1 MHKTFQNSLFYIIV
15 FTLTYFLFVYPFE
28 ILNEFLFLEREERRI
43 SFLYT
48 LVISSVL
55 ILYYRYQNK
64 FRYLRFLVNEGVAIG
79 FISFIYVNIL
89 IFLNLFLKLNSFYA
103 GIIVIILVI
112 LTFIL
117 SFYFKLLFNINRIIG
132 LFDDIMRSNIVSK

>member
-1 MHKTFQNSLFYIIV
+1 MHKTFQNALFYIIV

-55 ILYYRYQNK
+55 ILYYRFQNK

-89 IFLNLFLKLNSFYA
+89 MFLNLFLKLNSFYA
-103 GIIVIILVI
+103 GIIVMILIILS
-112 LTFIL
+112 FIV
-117 SFYFKLLFNINRIIG
+117 SFYFKLLFNINRIIA

>member
-1 MHKTFQNSLFYIIV
+1 MYKIFQSALFYIIV

-28 ILNEFLFLEREERRI
+28 ILNEFLFFERDERRI

-79 FISFIYVNIL
+79 FISFIYVNVL
-89 IFLNLFLKLNSFYA
+89 MFLNLFLKLNSFYA
-103 GIIVIILVI
+103 GIIVMILIILS
-112 LTFIL
+112 FIV
-117 SFYFKLLFNINRIIG
+117 SFYFKLLFNINRIIA
-132 LFDDIMRSNIVSK
+132 LFDDIMSSNIVSK

>member
-1 MHKTFQNSLFYIIV
+1 MHKAFQNALFYIIV

-64 FRYLRFLVNEGVAIG
+64 FRYLRFLVKEGVAIG
-79 FISFIYVNIL
+79 FISFIYVNAL
-89 IFLNLFLKLNSFYA
+89 MFFNLFLKLNSFYA
-103 GIIVIILVI
+103 GIIVMILII

-117 SFYFKLLFNINRIIG
+117 SFYFKLLFNINRIIA

>member
-1 MHKTFQNSLFYIIV
+1 MHKAFQNALFYIIV
-15 FTLTYFLFVYPFE
+15 FTLTYFLFVYPFV
-28 ILNEFLFLEREERRI
+28 ILNEFLFFEREERRI

-103 GIIVIILVI
+103 GIIVMILIILS
-112 LTFIL
+112 FIL
-117 SFYFKLLFNINRIIG
+117 SFYFKLLFNINRIIA

>member
-1 MHKTFQNSLFYIIV
+1 MHKAFQNALFYIIV

-79 FISFIYVNIL
+79 FISFIYVNAL
-89 IFLNLFLKLNSFYA
+89 MFLNLFLKLNSFYA
-103 GIIVIILVI
+103 GVIVMFLII

-117 SFYFKLLFNINRIIG
+117 SFYFKLLFNINRIIA

>member
-1 MHKTFQNSLFYIIV
+1 MYSTFQNALFYIII
-15 FTLTYFLFVYPFE
+15 FSLTYFLFVYPFE
-28 ILNEFLFLEREERRI
+28 ILNEFLFFEKEERRI

-48 LVISSVL
+48 LVISCVL

-64 FRYLRFLVNEGVAIG
+64 FKYLKFLVNEGVGVG

-103 GIIVIILVI
+103 GIIVMILIII
-112 LTFIL
+112 TFIL
-117 SFYFKLLFNINRIIG
+117 SFYFKLLFNINRIIA
-132 LFDDIMRSNIVSK
+132 LFNDIMRSNIVPK

>member
-103 GIIVIILVI
+103 GIIVIILII

>member
-79 FISFIYVNIL
+79 FISFIYVNAL
-89 IFLNLFLKLNSFYA
+89 MFLNLFLKLNSFYA
-103 GIIVIILVI
+103 GVIVMILII

-117 SFYFKLLFNINRIIG
+117 SFYFKLLFNINRIIA

>member
-1 MHKTFQNSLFYIIV
+1 MHKAFQNALFYIIV
-15 FTLTYFLFVYPFE
+15 FTLTYFLFVYPFV
-28 ILNEFLFLEREERRI
+28 ILNEFLFFEREERRI

-79 FISFIYVNIL
+79 FISFIYVNVL
-89 IFLNLFLKLNSFYA
+89 MFLNLFLKLNSFYA
-103 GIIVIILVI
+103 GIIVMILIILS
-112 LTFIL
+112 FIL
-117 SFYFKLLFNINRIIG
+117 SFYFKLLFNINRIIA

>member
-1 MHKTFQNSLFYIIV
+1 MHKAFQNALFYIIV

-79 FISFIYVNIL
+79 FISFIYVNVL
-89 IFLNLFLKLNSFYA
+89 MFLNLFLKLNSFYA
-103 GIIVIILVI
+103 GIIVMILII

-117 SFYFKLLFNINRIIG
+117 SFYFKFLFNINRITA

>member
-1 MHKTFQNSLFYIIV
+1 MHKAFQNALFYIIV
-15 FTLTYFLFVYPFE
+15 FTLTYFLFVYPFV
-28 ILNEFLFLEREERRI
+28 ILNEFLFFEREERRI

-79 FISFIYVNIL
+79 FISFIYVNVL
-89 IFLNLFLKLNSFYA
+89 MFLNLFLKLNSFYA
-103 GIIVIILVI
+103 GIIVMILIILS
-112 LTFIL
+112 FIV
-117 SFYFKLLFNINRIIG
+117 SFYFKLLFNINRIIA
-132 LFDDIMRSNIVSK
+132 LFNEIMRSNIVPK

>member
-89 IFLNLFLKLNSFYA
+89 MFLNLFLKLNSFYA
-103 GIIVIILVI
+103 GIIVMILII

-117 SFYFKLLFNINRIIG
+117 SFYFKLLFNINRIIA

>member
-1 MHKTFQNSLFYIIV
+1 MHNTFQNSLFYIIV

-48 LVISSVL
+48 LVISSML

-64 FRYLRFLVNEGVAIG
+64 FRYLKFLVNEGVGIG

-89 IFLNLFLKLNSFYA
+89 MFLNLFFKINSFYA
-103 GIIVIILVI
+103 GITVMILIFV
-112 LTFIL
+112 TFVL
-117 SFYFKLLFNINRIIG
+117 SFYFKLLFNINRIIA
-132 LFDDIMRSNIVSK
+132 LFNDIMRANIISK